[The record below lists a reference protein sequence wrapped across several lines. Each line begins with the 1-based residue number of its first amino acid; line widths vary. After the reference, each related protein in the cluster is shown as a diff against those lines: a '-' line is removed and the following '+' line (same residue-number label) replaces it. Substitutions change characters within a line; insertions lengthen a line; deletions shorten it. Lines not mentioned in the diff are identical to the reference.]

1 MHGKTVNVVNCIKS
15 NDFLL
20 SEAGPLATGSGGVPL
35 RPRHHTAQV
44 PPVFLWRE
52 DSGLKMQEDL
62 TGLERVGDKS
72 GGFSPD
78 KSPKFQ
84 SPEM

>member
-1 MHGKTVNVVNCIKS
+1 MHGKTDNVVNCIKS

-20 SEAGPLATGSGGVPL
+20 AEAGPLAPGSGGVPL

-52 DSGLKMQEDL
+52 DYGLKMQDL
-62 TGLERVGDKS
+62 TGLERVGDKF
-72 GGFSPD
+72 GEFSPD
-78 KSPKFQ
+78 PSLFHA
-84 SPEM
+84 